1 MEVNCFTFVGYVLIL
16 LVLVKYV
23 YEAKFLCD
31 CSLRFFG
38 FFIRACDFVDIS
50 QIVWFWNFF
59 ISLTTFTNLL
69 NDVNGAARGMFVIC
83 YFQYTADTLLYM
95 STDSSTATIRTT
107 PRPIPDSKG
116 SQMRLEPLIFF
127 LGRFQYTLLFILLDL
142 SMATITTTPRP
153 NRLVSFFWLFWTYWC
168 FYNIRFFL
176 STPSITTTPRPNPT
190 AGARALSYHPT
201 ANADQRYVFIVSYFS
216 NVYLP

>member
-1 MEVNCFTFVGYVLIL
+1 MEVNCFTFVRYVLIL

-31 CSLRFFG
+31 CFLRFFG

-116 SQMRLEPLIFF
+116 SQTRLEPLIFF
-127 LGRFQYTLLFILLDL
+127 RSFSIYLAFYTIRFVYGHHHNHSQTQPLGKF
-142 SMATITTTPRP
+142 
-153 NRLVSFFWLFWTYWC
+153 FFWSFWTYWC
-168 FYNIRFFL
+168 FYNIRFVYAQHHNHSQTQPDSRGSSPQL
-176 STPSITTTPRPNPT
+176 PPNC
-190 AGARALSYHPT
+190 
-201 ANADQRYVFIVSYFS
+201 
-216 NVYLP
+216 